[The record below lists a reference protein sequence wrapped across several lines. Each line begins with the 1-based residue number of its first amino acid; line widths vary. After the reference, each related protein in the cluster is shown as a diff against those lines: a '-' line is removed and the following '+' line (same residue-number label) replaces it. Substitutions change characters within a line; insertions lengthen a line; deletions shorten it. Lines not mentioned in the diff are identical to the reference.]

1 VASAPSPSLDAV
13 LRAHLEKSV
22 DTLTKEFDGIFERDH
37 VRSIVE
43 QSASELAQGQVA
55 EFVPVLAHRF
65 ARERLRA
72 QARTEDRVGSDL
84 TEVLFV
90 SLLGGGRAQIAAA
103 LLSRAAGDAVS
114 VHTAGSDAGGG
125 IDANVRI
132 AMDEVGI
139 DLSEEFTK
147 PLSPEVLSDADI
159 VVTMG
164 RSVGEVEIPATARQ
178 VDWRVGDPAGA
189 ELAEV
194 RRVRDDIERRVERL
208 ASELLS

>member
-1 VASAPSPSLDAV
+1 M
-13 LRAHLEKSV
+13 EKSV
-22 DTLTKEFDGIFERDH
+22 ESLAKEFDGIFERDH
-37 VRSIVE
+37 VRSLVE
-43 QSASELAQGQVA
+43 ESARELARGQVA

-72 QARTEDRVGSDL
+72 QARTEGRVGSGV
-84 TEVLFV
+84 TGVLFV
-90 SLLGGGRAQIAAA
+90 SLLGSGRAQIGAA

-114 VHTAGSDAGGG
+114 VHTAGSDPGGE

-132 AMDEVGI
+132 AMDEIGI

-147 PLSPEVLSDADI
+147 PLSPEVVGDADV

-164 RSVGEVEIPATARQ
+164 RSVGEVDIPASARH

-208 ASELLS
+208 ANELLK